1 MDLEE
6 YDYEGARARLRLIG
20 DDPYVAFND
29 LCAILGVTDRDALL
43 ADLNVDTVIDTRNQ
57 WGPLLLLPRES
68 VGRFLELEEKYGYD
82 NEDVRFF
89 LSWFDTMGAWMRT
102 MEAGTRTGGD
112 GRGAASYPEWV
123 VRALMDIVQDD
134 HERLMRALETML
146 GHAKEE
152 AS

>member
-1 MDLEE
+1 MKVKV
-6 YDYEGARARLRLIG
+6 YEPDEVRELTWEGRTVRVYVVGGRPYASSTIRL
-20 DDPYVAFND
+20 A
-29 LCAILGVTDRDALL
+29 LGVTQVGP
-43 ADLNVDTVIDTRNQ
+43 DLTV
-57 WGPLLLLPRES
+57 L
-68 VGRFLELEEKYGYD
+68 RFLNWLD
-82 NEDVRFF
+82 SMTAWV
-89 LSWFDTMGAWMRT
+89 GAT
-102 MEAGTRTGGD
+102 GPAPDGGD